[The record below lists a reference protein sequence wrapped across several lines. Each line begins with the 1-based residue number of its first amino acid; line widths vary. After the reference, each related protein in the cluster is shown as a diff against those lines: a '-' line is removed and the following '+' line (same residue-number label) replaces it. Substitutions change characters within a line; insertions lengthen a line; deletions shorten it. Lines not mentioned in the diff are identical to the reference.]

1 MRAALPIASIF
12 ASGLCLAPAV
22 CTAVESQALAI
33 AESLPATISQAF
45 RCGSWSEHGQRGHYR
60 FVLAEVS
67 GGAGTE
73 VYLQRIL
80 ESAED
85 SNQVLR
91 IVATTPIHELNNDHQ
106 QYQVSSAR
114 CVGRASVELSA
125 TYEHDEGNIQRRI
138 RLVVARSGAY
148 TISNV
153 ITPATKPS
161 R

>member
-1 MRAALPIASIF
+1 MRVATSIAPVL
-12 ASGLCLAPAV
+12 ACGLFLAPDICIAI
-22 CTAVESQALAI
+22 ESQALGI
-33 AESLPATISQAF
+33 AESLPATISQVF
-45 RCGSWSEHGQRGHYR
+45 RCGVWFEQGRHGHYR

-85 SNQVLR
+85 SRQTLR
-91 IVATTPIHELNNDHQ
+91 VVATTPIRELNNDHQ
-106 QYQVSSAR
+106 QYQVASAR
-114 CVGRASVELSA
+114 CVGRAAVELSA
-125 TYEHDEGNIQRRI
+125 TYEHDEGNIRRRI
-138 RLVVARSGAY
+138 RLVVAQSGTY

-153 ITPATKPS
+153 VASPIKRP